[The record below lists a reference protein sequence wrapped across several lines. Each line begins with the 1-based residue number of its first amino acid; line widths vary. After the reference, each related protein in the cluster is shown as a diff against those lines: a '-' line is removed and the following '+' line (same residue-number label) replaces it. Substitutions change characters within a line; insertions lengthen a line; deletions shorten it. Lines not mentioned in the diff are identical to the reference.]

1 MKRLFIFLLTAFSL
15 SAISQNADSLVL
27 RKIFVNAITN
37 HEAYNNLG
45 YLCSNTP
52 GRLMGSG
59 NSIKALKYL
68 KNYLEG
74 LNCDTVYLQEYKAD
88 AWKHNSSKAKL
99 LSAGTSFE
107 LSITA
112 LGPSGSTPEG
122 GITAEVIEV
131 NGIQDLKQMKREDV
145 EGKIVFF
152 NRPVNPTFIN
162 TFPMYGNAVGQRARG
177 PQAAAEMG
185 AVAALVRSVTTL
197 NDDNP
202 HTGNTHLGEKKIPA
216 AGIGVISADRLSNSL
231 KKDKNLKVELNI
243 DTEELNG
250 ITTYNLIA
258 EIRGN
263 EKPDEV
269 ILLGG
274 HIDSWFNAPGAHDD
288 GAGLVQTADVIRIF
302 KQLNLKNKRTIR
314 FVAFMDEEYSQSG
327 SKVYASSIDT
337 LKEKIIFALESDA
350 GGFAPEGFTM
360 RAKEED
366 YRQVSG
372 FQSLLSPYGIDYI
385 RKGGAGVDIYPLK
398 KFGIPLLEFRTSSQ
412 RYFDLHHSANDSF
425 DKVNFRELQL
435 GTSCIT
441 GLVYLV
447 DKYGL

>member
-1 MKRLFIFLLTAFSL
+1 MLTAFSL

-250 ITTYNLIA
+250 VTTYNLIA

-314 FVAFMDEEYSQSG
+314 FVALWTKNIPKAGARFMPPQS
-327 SKVYASSIDT
+327 
-337 LKEKIIFALESDA
+337 
-350 GGFAPEGFTM
+350 
-360 RAKEED
+360 
-366 YRQVSG
+366 
-372 FQSLLSPYGIDYI
+372 
-385 RKGGAGVDIYPLK
+385 
-398 KFGIPLLEFRTSSQ
+398 IP
-412 RYFDLHHSANDSF
+412 
-425 DKVNFRELQL
+425 
-435 GTSCIT
+435 
-441 GLVYLV
+441 
-447 DKYGL
+447 